1 MREPIFR
8 TPITELFGIRHPLLC
23 GGLMWL
29 GDGRYVAAVVNAGG
43 MGFITAQAFPDPAEF
58 RRQIHLCRAATSGR
72 PFGVNISV
80 PRRPGLK
87 ERIEPHI
94 GITIEEGVR
103 FVETS
108 GSSPE
113 WFIDR
118 LKAAGCVVI
127 HKVPGIKYL
136 KSVERLGVDAVTLI
150 GAEAGGHPGIVLMGT
165 IVQGAQL
172 REATSLPCVIGGG
185 IGTGRQLV
193 AALALGAGGVL
204 MGSRMLAS
212 AEMWSHPDYKRR
224 VVSGDGTDSRLCM
237 LAFKDTHRVLA
248 NETSD
253 AVAALEASGVDDIEP
268 YREHIDGRLA
278 RRAYETGDFS
288 KGMIDYGQAVAFVD
302 RIEPVEAI
310 FDRIID
316 DAREALDRV
325 ERTKL
330 TATEETDK
338 ETANETQTLGG
349 CSP

>member
-1 MREPIFR
+1 
-8 TPITELFGIRHPLLC
+8 
-23 GGLMWL
+23 MWL

-43 MGFITAQAFPDPAEF
+43 MGFITALAFPDPEEF
-58 RRQIHLCRAATSGR
+58 RRQIHICRNATGEK

-80 PRRPGLK
+80 PRRPGYK
-87 ERIEPHI
+87 ERVARHI
-94 GITIEEGVR
+94 DITIEEQVR
-103 FVETS
+103 FVETAG
-108 GSSPE
+108 GSPD

-136 KSVERLGVDAVTLI
+136 ASAERLGVDAVSLI

-165 IVQGAQL
+165 MVQGAQL

-193 AALALGAGGVL
+193 AALALGADGVL

-212 AEMWSHPDYKRR
+212 TEMWSHPDYKRR

-237 LAFKDTHRVLA
+237 LTFKDTHRVLA
-248 NETSD
+248 NETSS
-253 AVAALEASGVDDIEP
+253 AVAALEAAGVKDIEQ
-268 YREHIDGRLA
+268 YREHIDGRVA

-288 KGMIDYGQAVAFVD
+288 RGMIDYGQAVAFVEE
-302 RIEPVEAI
+302 IESVEAI

-316 DAREALDRV
+316 DARRSLAWIDEATV
-325 ERTKL
+325 ERQHNL
-330 TATEETDK
+330 RRRQPDEARS
-338 ETANETQTLGG
+338 A
-349 CSP
+349 